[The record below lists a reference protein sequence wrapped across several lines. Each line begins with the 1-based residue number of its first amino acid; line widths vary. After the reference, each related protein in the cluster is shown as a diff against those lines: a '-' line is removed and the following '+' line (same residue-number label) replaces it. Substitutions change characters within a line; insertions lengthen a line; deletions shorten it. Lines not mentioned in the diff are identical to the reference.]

1 MKSIIISEEQA
12 KKLFGKNILSEEH
25 EPTPQNPSMKKANKP
40 YCIDPEKVKI
50 VKKYLDNGF
59 KRGNFQTIG
68 NDGYPKNVKI
78 VGMIGANGDILKNMY
93 IQQLEDM
100 VIDKFQNMFSDHNER
115 GLFFKKVIDDWF
127 NNKIGV
133 NGTLSVNH
141 L

>member
-1 MKSIIISEEQA
+1 
-12 KKLFGKNILSEEH
+12 
-25 EPTPQNPSMKKANKP
+25 
-40 YCIDPEKVKI
+40 
-50 VKKYLDNGF
+50 
-59 KRGNFQTIG
+59 
-68 NDGYPKNVKI
+68 
-78 VGMIGANGDILKNMY
+78 MIGANGDILKNMY